1 MKKEIIRYSKLI
13 LGLFLCALGVVIIL
27 KSNLGLSPWDVLNQ
41 GLNRTLGITLGQ
53 ANILVGAIVV
63 VFSLFLKQ
71 PIGIGTII
79 NFLLVGIFIDIIIS
93 LNLIPDGD
101 IILKQILI
109 FIIGII
115 VFSYGCYFYMA
126 TGLGCGPRDGL
137 MVVLTK
143 RTNHQLWKIKTVI
156 ELCALALGY
165 FLGGTVGVGTV
176 ASSILV
182 GPLMQ
187 FFFKIN
193 KQDAKEIEHRDLL
206 TEFRLIKKAIMK

>member
-1 MKKEIIRYSKLI
+1 MKKEIIRYLKLI

-41 GLNRTLGITLGQ
+41 GLNKTLGITLGQ
-53 ANILVGAIVV
+53 ANILVGAIVIIL
-63 VFSLFLKQ
+63 SLFLKQ

-79 NFLLVGIFIDIIIS
+79 NVIAVGIFIDIIMA
-93 LNLIPDGD
+93 LNIIPDGD
-101 IILKQILI
+101 VILKQVII

-115 VFSYGCYFYMA
+115 VFSYGCYYYMA

-156 ELCALALGY
+156 ELVALALGY

>member
-1 MKKEIIRYSKLI
+1 MKKEVIRYSKLMI
-13 LGLFLCALGVVIIL
+13 GLFFCALGVVIIL

-41 GLNRTLGITLGQ
+41 GLNKTLGITLGQ
-53 ANILVGAIVV
+53 ANILVGAIVIIL
-63 VFSLFLKQ
+63 SLFLKQ

-79 NFLLVGIFIDIIIS
+79 NVIAVGIFIDIIMA
-93 LNLIPDGD
+93 LNIIPDGD
-101 IILKQILI
+101 VILKQVII

-115 VFSYGCYFYMA
+115 VFSYGCYYYMA

-165 FLGGTVGVGTV
+165 FLGGTVGIGTV
-176 ASSILV
+176 ASSLLV

-206 TEFRLIKKAIMK
+206 TEFRIIKKAIMK

>member
-1 MKKEIIRYSKLI
+1 MKKEVIRYSKLMI
-13 LGLFLCALGVVIIL
+13 GLFFCALGVVIIL

-41 GLNRTLGITLGQ
+41 GLNKTLGITLGQ
-53 ANILVGAIVV
+53 ANILVGAIVIIL
-63 VFSLFLKQ
+63 SLFLKQ

-79 NFLLVGIFIDIIIS
+79 NVIAVGIFIDIIMA
-93 LNLIPDGD
+93 LNIIPDGD
-101 IILKQILI
+101 VILKQVII

-115 VFSYGCYFYMA
+115 VFSYGCYYYMA

-156 ELCALALGY
+156 ELVALALGY